1 MSRIGKQPVPLPEG
15 VEVSIDGRNV
25 TVKGP
30 GGALTHELHAGI
42 DVKQEESR
50 LLVTRTGED
59 KRSRSLHGLTR
70 ALLQNHVHGVTQ
82 GYRKHLEIVGVS
94 YQAFATPQ
102 QVTLKV
108 GYANDVV
115 LDIPEGVILELPNPT
130 SLIVRGP
137 DKQKV
142 GQFAAEIRAARPPE
156 PYKGKGIRFR
166 GEQIHR
172 KQGKS
177 FVGSE

>member
-15 VEVSIDGRNV
+15 VEVTVDGRNV
-25 TVKGP
+25 TIKGP
-30 GGALTHELHAGI
+30 GGTMSHELHAGI
-42 DVKQEESR
+42 SVAQEERS
-50 LLVTRTGED
+50 LLVTRTGND
-59 KRSRSLHGLTR
+59 KRSRSLHGLNR

-94 YQAFATPQ
+94 YQASATPK

-108 GYANDVV
+108 GFANDVV
-115 LDIPEGVILELPNPT
+115 LDIPEGVIIEVPNPT
-130 SLIVRGP
+130 SVIVRGP
-137 DKQKV
+137 DKQRV
-142 GQFAAEIRAARPPE
+142 GQFAAEIRASRPPE